1 MANIFYHLGL
11 AFLGGLVLNVMPCV
25 LPVLTLKAF
34 YALDH
39 AHKDRSEQRKVGLGY
54 ILGTSSA
61 MLVFGGVVLAIRA
74 SGKAMGWGMQFQHPG
89 FVAALIAV
97 IVGFALNALGVF
109 EIFVSGHQEE
119 HEGFLGSVANGWFA
133 AVMAT
138 PCSAPFLGAAATY
151 ALAADTPPALTLLLF
166 ATIGVGLAAPFAALS
181 FIPALGNRLPRP
193 GPWMETFK
201 HLMGFSLLATAVWLF
216 GTLARQITPNSLQLF
231 LAFLLALS
239 FGLWAMQRFAGL
251 EASSFRRWSVRC
263 VIFLALA
270 VGWKALPLEKQTAK
284 HEASASG
291 EKLKWVEFDPKHI
304 EAMLAQGKPVFLDF
318 TADWCSSCKVNDK
331 LFVDTEP
338 VRAALA
344 RTGVVPIKVDMT
356 SQDDDVKDEWLKRTG
371 RNDLPVYVVLL
382 PDGSMDLLPVVIT
395 SEMLVSAFERA
406 VQKKK

>member
-1 MANIFYHLGL
+1 LATILYHLGL
-11 AFLGGLVLNVMPCV
+11 AFLGGLILNVMPCV

-34 YALDH
+34 NALDH

-54 ILGTSSA
+54 TLGTSSA
-61 MLVFGGVVLAIRA
+61 MLVFGAVVLAIRA

-109 EIFVSGHQEE
+109 EILVSGNQEE

-138 PCSAPFLGAAATY
+138 PCSAPFLGAAAAY

-166 ATIGVGLAAPFAALS
+166 ATIGVGLASPFAALA
-181 FIPALGNRLPRP
+181 FVPALGNRLPKP

-216 GTLARQITPNSLQLF
+216 GSLARQVTPDSLQLF

-251 EASSFRRWSVRC
+251 EASSLRRWSVRSA
-263 VIFLALA
+263 IFLALA
-270 VGWKALPLEKQTAK
+270 AAWKVLPLDKQTAG
-284 HEASASG
+284 HAVASSSD
-291 EKLKWVEFDPKHI
+291 KLMWVDFDPKVI
-304 EAMLAQGKPVFLDF
+304 EATLAQGKPVFLDF

-344 RTGVVPIKVDMT
+344 RTGVVPMKVDMT
-356 SQDDDVKDEWLKRTG
+356 SQDDDAKDEWLKRTG

-382 PDGSMDLLPVVIT
+382 PGGKMDLLPVVIT
-395 SEMLVSAFERA
+395 SEMLVAAFERA
-406 VQKKK
+406 VKK